1 MKTMKRILSLALIA
15 AMTLCLLAGCGGN
28 DSSGTTTVSFMYGG
42 DVVLSEMYNTVISV
56 FNETAGK
63 EAGVRVKGIPKSGS
77 LDSVLAQQ
85 LPSNSGP
92 DVVAISD
99 EYFKKYTKYLE
110 DMMGKI
116 DQAVLDDFYANTVS
130 RFHYDIENTTS
141 NADDPLYGLPGYNDA
156 TVLYYNKTVL
166 EKVGVI
172 CISVDEKDLDA
183 FNAGTGKDLNGK
195 TKADYGITSNLPAKG
210 FFRSI
215 APHVPAEGET
225 DGNSWTAPIS
235 GEELVFN
242 DRIAMNWDEIEDLGM
257 ICTKEKNAG
266 SPSQYGYYTEWWFN
280 YGWSVGG
287 DCLEDLSGEGAW
299 TYSLAGNNPNYIV
312 GEGKSYTGVYTGT
325 VYNAGD
331 TLDVKDIVNAV
342 AGDTISYETDGKSYF
357 NYTVNGTTAEMR
369 DFSAELTDGTLTELP
384 SIRDA
389 ISRFMNL
396 AGIGGLNVC
405 PYPGAFNGTSAT
417 TYFTSGSLALLV
429 EKVSNTA
436 TIKKTMRDEWGMA
449 PLPQYKTYSD
459 PSDPS
464 CDEVEKLGKMASH
477 SLGYSISISAKSEVK
492 DAAYVFV
499 KWLATEGQKVLAENG
514 YLSSRQSDASLVLEK
529 LPYPNAQIVL
539 DSLASSSAGDWWYM
553 PDRAWINTWATPLN
567 NQVRYGK
574 MELDEFLYGYIEET
588 NQRLQ
593 EYKQ

>member
-15 AMTLCLLAGCGGN
+15 TMTLCVFAGCGGN
-28 DSSGTTTVSFMYGG
+28 DSGGTTTVSFMYGG

-195 TKADYGITSNLPAKG
+195 TKADYGITSDLPAKG

-215 APHVPAEGET
+215 APYVPAEGET

-342 AGDTISYETDGKSYF
+342 AGDTISY
-357 NYTVNGTTAEMR
+357 
-369 DFSAELTDGTLTELP
+369 
-384 SIRDA
+384 
-389 ISRFMNL
+389 
-396 AGIGGLNVC
+396 
-405 PYPGAFNGTSAT
+405 
-417 TYFTSGSLALLV
+417 
-429 EKVSNTA
+429 TA